1 MIRNLAT
8 IGPNLSL
15 MERVKEIKAILTISD
30 RIPRTREKERER
42 ERMSE

>member
-15 MERVKEIKAILTISD
+15 IERVKEIKAILTTSD
-30 RIPRTREKERER
+30 RIPRTRERRER